1 MKTGKDPLVER
12 KYYRNPYINYY
23 VRLFDQ
29 KEFKG
34 KPAKEV
40 AKHAGRTWNAMA
52 DNEKNCYREMA
63 KLADHVGTKAEE
75 RKPKQ
80 RPLKMKMPPMDVRKP
95 EDIACK
101 LPERVRKEKHT
112 EKQKPL
118 KMKLQSREDRKPE
131 DIACQLPERVRKD
144 KHTEK
149 QKPLTREV
157 RKPEDI
163 VCKLPERVG
172 KHEQSRKEKA
182 LTREERKPEDIVC
195 KLPERVGKHEQ
206 SRKEKALTREE
217 RKPEDIVCKLPERVG
232 KHEQSRKE
240 KALTREERKPE
251 DIVCKLPERVG
262 KHEQSRKEKALT
274 REERKP
280 EDIACKL
287 PERARK
293 TERSDEKDECPSQTT
308 ASGTTSETYY
318 TAPEECELPP
328 RTTKQSQKDVCSEET
343 SQSYETSQTQD
354 TCETYGSSET
364 HETITTCPT
373 SESCECEE
381 TSQTQE
387 TSDTSDQTYLEITTE
402 PSLTTT
408 ESSEASHHEKCFP
421 DQHDRHVT
429 SEACARKACAT
440 PGPRDSRG
448 ATPPLAPKRTKPTE
462 LDNLNRDNR
471 ADTNENIANQCTPKP
486 TKRDDIYALST
497 LKANSKKHDGEPGIR
512 DEGRRQSVK
521 RKLSFTSDSECV
533 FEPRSKRQK
542 SRGHKSDD
550 EISYDGQSSISPD
563 ERKLKPRRPSP
574 KMKERKRKRRHSS
587 SSDD

>member
-1 MKTGKDPLVER
+1 MKTGKDPIVER

-40 AKHAGRTWNAMA
+40 AKHAGRTWNGMA
-52 DNEKNCYREMA
+52 DDEKNRYREMA

-75 RKPKQ
+75 RKLKQ

-131 DIACQLPERVRKD
+131 DIACKLPERVRKEKHTEKQKPLKMKLQSREDRKPEDIACQLPERVRKD
-144 KHTEK
+144 KHTEE

-157 RKPEDI
+157 
-163 VCKLPERVG
+163 
-172 KHEQSRKEKA
+172 
-182 LTREERKPEDIVC
+182 
-195 KLPERVGKHEQ
+195 
-206 SRKEKALTREE
+206 
-217 RKPEDIVCKLPERVG
+217 
-232 KHEQSRKE
+232 
-240 KALTREERKPE
+240 RKPE

-328 RTTKQSQKDVCSEET
+328 RTTKQSQRDVCSEET

-354 TCETYGSSET
+354 TSETYGSSET

-373 SESCECEE
+373 SETCECEE

-440 PGPRDSRG
+440 PGPRESRG

-521 RKLSFTSDSECV
+521 RKLSFTSDSKCV

-550 EISYDGQSSISPD
+550 EISYDGQSRQSSISPD

>member
-1 MKTGKDPLVER
+1 MKTGKDPIVER

-52 DNEKNCYREMA
+52 DDEKNRYREMA

-80 RPLKMKMPPMDVRKP
+80 RPLKMKMPPMDVRKAEDIVCKLPERVRKEKHTEKQKPLKMKLQSREDRKP
-95 EDIACK
+95 EDIVCQLPERVRK
-101 LPERVRKEKHT
+101 EKHTEKQKPLKMKLQSREDRKPEDIVCQLPERVRKEKHT

-172 KHEQSRKEKA
+172 KHEE
-182 LTREERKPEDIVC
+182 T
-195 KLPERVGKHEQ
+195 
-206 SRKEKALTREE
+206 
-217 RKPEDIVCKLPERVG
+217 
-232 KHEQSRKE
+232 
-240 KALTREERKPE
+240 
-251 DIVCKLPERVG
+251 
-262 KHEQSRKEKALT
+262 RKEKALT

-364 HETITTCPT
+364 HETTTTCPT
-373 SESCECEE
+373 SETCECEE

-440 PGPRDSRG
+440 PGPRESRG

-550 EISYDGQSSISPD
+550 EISYDGQSRQSSISPD

-574 KMKERKRKRRHSS
+574 KMKERERKRRHSS